1 MIEYLGKK
9 GGDIMNV
16 MNISERKFNNLER
29 FVLPN
34 GVFNSESELFY
45 IDEKNKWE
53 KRRFLLKK
61 LNNDFGIV
69 LSNKLFT
76 VNELIT
82 NKDIIGI
89 SELVIP
95 DKLVSVHGKIVGFTI
110 PLVNGNNFSEVLTN
124 DSISVSDK
132 IKYFKE
138 IGYILEN
145 MKYVRQYTLL
155 NDFYLNDIH
164 ENNFV
169 LNNDTGKINVVDMDG
184 CKINNNMTMVSLRLS
199 PFSNIYN
206 VNKYEKENSMCGGC
220 YKPSYNTEMYSYII
234 MFLRFISNY
243 RINEMDVSSYYAYM
257 EYLHK
262 LGISYELIDILAS
275 IYSEKDNVNPYLL
288 LDEFTS
294 YYDKC
299 DYKKYVLKV

>member
-1 MIEYLGKK
+1 
-9 GGDIMNV
+9 MNV

-29 FVLPN
+29 FVLPK
-34 GVFNSESELFY
+34 GVFNNESELFY

-61 LNNDFGIV
+61 LNSDFGII

-95 DKLVSVHGKIVGFTI
+95 EKLVSVHGKIVGFTI
-110 PLVNGNNFSEVLTN
+110 PLVNGNNFGEVLSN

-169 LNNDTGKINVVDMDG
+169 LNNDTGKINVVDMDS

-199 PFSNIYN
+199 PFSNIYDF
-206 VNKYEKENSMCGGC
+206 NKYEKEESMCGGC

-294 YYDKC
+294 YYEKC

>member
-1 MIEYLGKK
+1 
-9 GGDIMNV
+9 MNV

-34 GVFNSESELFY
+34 GVFNNESELFY

-61 LNNDFGIV
+61 LNNDFGII

-110 PLVNGNNFSEVLTN
+110 PLVNGNNFGEVLSN

-169 LNNDTGKINVVDMDG
+169 LNNDTGKINVVDMDS

-199 PFSNIYN
+199 PFSNIYS

-288 LDEFTS
+288 LDEFIS
-294 YYDKC
+294 YYEKC

>member
-1 MIEYLGKK
+1 
-9 GGDIMNV
+9 MNV

-34 GVFNSESELFY
+34 GVFNNESELFY

-61 LNNDFGIV
+61 LNNDFGII

-82 NKDIIGI
+82 NKDIIDI

-95 DKLVSVHGKIVGFTI
+95 EKLVSVHGKIVGFTI
-110 PLVNGNNFSEVLTN
+110 PLVNGNNFGEVLSN

-169 LNNDTGKINVVDMDG
+169 LNNDTGKINVVDMDS

-199 PFSNIYN
+199 PFSNIYDF
-206 VNKYEKENSMCGGC
+206 NKYEKEESMCGGC

-257 EYLHK
+257 EYLKK

-288 LDEFTS
+288 LDEFIS
-294 YYDKC
+294 YYEKC
-299 DYKKYVLKV
+299 NYKKYVLKV

>member
-1 MIEYLGKK
+1 
-9 GGDIMNV
+9 
-16 MNISERKFNNLER
+16 MNISEKKFNNLER
-29 FVLPN
+29 FKLPN
-34 GVFNSESELFY
+34 GVFNTESELFY
-45 IDEKNKWE
+45 IEEKNKWE
-53 KRRFLLKK
+53 RKRFLLKK
-61 LNNDFGIV
+61 LNNDFGIM

-76 VNELIT
+76 INELIT

-89 SELVIP
+89 PELIIP
-95 DKLVSVHGKIVGFTI
+95 EKLVSVHGKIVGFSM
-110 PLVNGNNFSEVLTN
+110 PLINCSNFGEVLF
-124 DSISVSDK
+124 DKSISVSDK

-145 MKYVRQYTLL
+145 MKYVRQYTAL

-164 ENNFV
+164 ENNFI
-169 LNNDTGKINVVDMDG
+169 LNNETNKINVVDMDS

-199 PFSNIYN
+199 PFSNIYG

-234 MFLRFISNY
+234 MFLRFISNF
-243 RINEMDVSSYYAYM
+243 RINQLDVSSYYIYM
-257 EYLHK
+257 DYLHK
-262 LGISYELIDILAS
+262 LGISYELIDILAN

-288 LDEFTS
+288 LDEFIS
-294 YYDKC
+294 IYEKC

>member
-1 MIEYLGKK
+1 
-9 GGDIMNV
+9 MNV

-34 GVFNSESELFY
+34 GVFNNESELFY

-61 LNNDFGIV
+61 LNNDFGII

-82 NKDIIGI
+82 NKDIIDI
-89 SELVIP
+89 PELVIP

-110 PLVNGNNFSEVLTN
+110 PLVNGNNFGEVLSD

-145 MKYVRQYTLL
+145 MKYVRQYTPL

-169 LNNDTGKINVVDMDG
+169 LNNDTGKINVVDMDS

-199 PFSNIYN
+199 PFSNIYDF
-206 VNKYEKENSMCGGC
+206 NKYEKENSMCGGC

-288 LDEFTS
+288 LDEFIS
-294 YYDKC
+294 YYEKC
-299 DYKKYVLKV
+299 NYKKYVLKV

>member
-1 MIEYLGKK
+1 
-9 GGDIMNV
+9 MNV

-34 GVFNSESELFY
+34 GVFNNESELFY

-61 LNNDFGIV
+61 LNNDFGII

-95 DKLVSVHGKIVGFTI
+95 EKLVSVHGKIVGFTI
-110 PLVNGNNFSEVLTN
+110 PLVNGNNFGEVLSN

-169 LNNDTGKINVVDMDG
+169 LNNDTGKINVVDMDS

-199 PFSNIYN
+199 PFSNIYS

-234 MFLRFISNY
+234 MLLRFISNY

-288 LDEFTS
+288 LDEFIS
-294 YYDKC
+294 YYEKC

>member
-1 MIEYLGKK
+1 
-9 GGDIMNV
+9 MNV

-34 GVFNSESELFY
+34 GVFNNESELFY

-61 LNNDFGIV
+61 LNNDFGII

-110 PLVNGNNFSEVLTN
+110 PLVNGNNFGEVLSN

-169 LNNDTGKINVVDMDG
+169 LNNDTGKINVIDMDS

-199 PFSNIYN
+199 PFSNIYDF
-206 VNKYEKENSMCGGC
+206 NKYEKEESMCGGC

-257 EYLHK
+257 EYLKK

-288 LDEFTS
+288 LDEFIS
-294 YYDKC
+294 YYEKC

>member
-1 MIEYLGKK
+1 
-9 GGDIMNV
+9 MNV

-34 GVFNSESELFY
+34 GVFNNESELFY

-61 LNNDFGIV
+61 LNNDFGII

-110 PLVNGNNFSEVLTN
+110 PLVNGNNFGEVLSN

-169 LNNDTGKINVVDMDG
+169 LNNDTGKINVVDMDS

-199 PFSNIYN
+199 PFSNIYDF
-206 VNKYEKENSMCGGC
+206 NKYEKEESMCGGC

-257 EYLHK
+257 EYLKK

-288 LDEFTS
+288 LDEFIS
-294 YYDKC
+294 YYEKC
-299 DYKKYVLKV
+299 NYKKYVLKV

>member
-1 MIEYLGKK
+1 
-9 GGDIMNV
+9 MNV
-16 MNISERKFNNLER
+16 MNISESKFNNLER
-29 FVLPN
+29 FELPD

-82 NKDIIGI
+82 NKDVIGI
-89 SELVIP
+89 PELVIP
-95 DKLVSVHGKIVGFTI
+95 DKLVSIHGKIVGFTI
-110 PLVNGNNFSEVLTN
+110 PLVNGNNFGEVLSN
-124 DSISVSDK
+124 DNISVSDK

-145 MKYVRQYTLL
+145 MKYVRQYTSL

-169 LNNDTGKINVVDMDG
+169 FNNETGKINVVDMDS
-184 CKINNNMTMVSLRLS
+184 CKINNNMTMTALRLN
-199 PFSNIYN
+199 PFCNICDF
-206 VNKYEKENSMCGGC
+206 NKYEKEESMCGGC

-243 RINEMDVSSYYAYM
+243 RINEIDVSSYYTYM

-294 YYDKC
+294 YYEKC

>member
-1 MIEYLGKK
+1 
-9 GGDIMNV
+9 MNV

-29 FVLPN
+29 FVLPD

-89 SELVIP
+89 PELVIP

-110 PLVNGNNFSEVLTN
+110 PLVNGNNFGEVLSN

-145 MKYVRQYTLL
+145 MKYVRQYTFL

-169 LNNDTGKINVVDMDG
+169 FNNETGKINVVDMDS
-184 CKINNNMTMVSLRLS
+184 CKINNNMTMTALRLN
-199 PFSNIYN
+199 PFSNIYDF
-206 VNKYEKENSMCGGC
+206 NKYEKDESMCGGC
-220 YKPSYNTEMYSYII
+220 YKSSYNTEMYSYII

-294 YYDKC
+294 YYEKC

>member
-1 MIEYLGKK
+1 
-9 GGDIMNV
+9 MNV

-34 GVFNSESELFY
+34 GVFNNESELFY

-61 LNNDFGIV
+61 LNNDFGII

-89 SELVIP
+89 SELIIP

-110 PLVNGNNFSEVLTN
+110 PLVNGNNFGEVLSN

-169 LNNDTGKINVVDMDG
+169 LNNDTGKINVVDMDS

-199 PFSNIYN
+199 PFSNIYDF
-206 VNKYEKENSMCGGC
+206 NKYEKEESMCGGC

-234 MFLRFISNY
+234 MLLRFISNY
-243 RINEMDVSSYYAYM
+243 RINEMDVSSYYAYI
-257 EYLHK
+257 EYLKK

-288 LDEFTS
+288 LDEFIS

-299 DYKKYVLKV
+299 NYKKYVLKV

>member
-1 MIEYLGKK
+1 
-9 GGDIMNV
+9 MNV

-34 GVFNSESELFY
+34 GVFNNESELFY

-61 LNNDFGIV
+61 LNNDFGII

-110 PLVNGNNFSEVLTN
+110 PLVNGNNFGEVLSN

-169 LNNDTGKINVVDMDG
+169 LNNDTGKINVVDMDS

-199 PFSNIYN
+199 PFSNIYDF
-206 VNKYEKENSMCGGC
+206 NKYEKEESMCGGC

-234 MFLRFISNY
+234 MLLRFISNY

-257 EYLHK
+257 EYLKK

-288 LDEFTS
+288 LDEFIS
-294 YYDKC
+294 YYEKC

>member
-1 MIEYLGKK
+1 
-9 GGDIMNV
+9 MNV

-34 GVFNSESELFY
+34 GVFNNESELFY

-61 LNNDFGIV
+61 LNNDFGII

-110 PLVNGNNFSEVLTN
+110 PLVNGNNFGEVLSN

-169 LNNDTGKINVVDMDG
+169 LNNDTGKINVVDMDS

-199 PFSNIYN
+199 PFSNIYDF
-206 VNKYEKENSMCGGC
+206 NKYEKEESMCGGC

-257 EYLHK
+257 EYLKK

-288 LDEFTS
+288 LDEFIS

-299 DYKKYVLKV
+299 NYKKYVLKV

>member
-1 MIEYLGKK
+1 
-9 GGDIMNV
+9 MNV

-29 FVLPN
+29 FVLPK
-34 GVFNSESELFY
+34 GVFNNESELFY

-61 LNNDFGIV
+61 LNNDFGII

-95 DKLVSVHGKIVGFTI
+95 EKLVSVHGKIVGFTI
-110 PLVNGNNFSEVLTN
+110 PLVNGNNFGEVLSN

-169 LNNDTGKINVVDMDG
+169 LNNDTGKINVVDMDS

-199 PFSNIYN
+199 PFSNIYDF
-206 VNKYEKENSMCGGC
+206 NKYEKEESMCGGC

-257 EYLHK
+257 EYLKK

-288 LDEFTS
+288 LDEFIS
-294 YYDKC
+294 YYEKC
-299 DYKKYVLKV
+299 NYKKYVLKV

>member
-1 MIEYLGKK
+1 
-9 GGDIMNV
+9 MNV

-34 GVFNSESELFY
+34 GVFNNESELFY

-61 LNNDFGIV
+61 LNNDFGII

-110 PLVNGNNFSEVLTN
+110 PLVNGNNFGEVLSN

-169 LNNDTGKINVVDMDG
+169 LNNDTGKINVVDMDS
-184 CKINNNMTMVSLRLS
+184 CKINNNMTMTALRLN
-199 PFSNIYN
+199 PFSNIYDF
-206 VNKYEKENSMCGGC
+206 NKYEKEESMCGGC

-243 RINEMDVSSYYAYM
+243 RINEIDVSSYYAYM

-262 LGISYELIDILAS
+262 LGISYELIDILAG
-275 IYSEKDNVNPYLL
+275 IYSEKDNMNPYLL

-294 YYDKC
+294 YYEKC
-299 DYKKYVLKV
+299 DYKKYILKV

>member
-1 MIEYLGKK
+1 
-9 GGDIMNV
+9 MNV

-61 LNNDFGIV
+61 LNNDFGII

-82 NKDIIGI
+82 NKDIIDI
-89 SELVIP
+89 PELVIP

-110 PLVNGNNFSEVLTN
+110 PLVNGNNFGEVLSN

-145 MKYVRQYTLL
+145 MK
-155 NDFYLNDIH
+155 
-164 ENNFV
+164 
-169 LNNDTGKINVVDMDG
+169 
-184 CKINNNMTMVSLRLS
+184 
-199 PFSNIYN
+199 
-206 VNKYEKENSMCGGC
+206 
-220 YKPSYNTEMYSYII
+220 
-234 MFLRFISNY
+234 
-243 RINEMDVSSYYAYM
+243 
-257 EYLHK
+257 
-262 LGISYELIDILAS
+262 
-275 IYSEKDNVNPYLL
+275 
-288 LDEFTS
+288 
-294 YYDKC
+294 
-299 DYKKYVLKV
+299 

>member
-1 MIEYLGKK
+1 
-9 GGDIMNV
+9 MNV

-34 GVFNSESELFY
+34 GVFNNESELFY

-61 LNNDFGIV
+61 LNNDFGII

-110 PLVNGNNFSEVLTN
+110 PLVNGNNFGEVLSD

-145 MKYVRQYTLL
+145 MKYVRQYTSL

-169 LNNDTGKINVVDMDG
+169 FNNETGKINVVDMDS

-199 PFSNIYN
+199 PFSNIYDF
-206 VNKYEKENSMCGGC
+206 NKYEKEESMCGGC

-243 RINEMDVSSYYAYM
+243 RINEIDVSSYYTYM

-294 YYDKC
+294 YYEKC

>member
-1 MIEYLGKK
+1 
-9 GGDIMNV
+9 MNV

-34 GVFNSESELFY
+34 GVFNNESELFY

-53 KRRFLLKK
+53 KKRFLLKK
-61 LNNDFGIV
+61 LNNDFGII

-110 PLVNGNNFSEVLTN
+110 PLVNGNNFGEVLSN

-169 LNNDTGKINVVDMDG
+169 LNNDTGKINVVDMDS

-199 PFSNIYN
+199 PFSNIYDF
-206 VNKYEKENSMCGGC
+206 NKYEKEESMCGGC

-234 MFLRFISNY
+234 MLLRFISNY

-257 EYLHK
+257 EYLKK

-288 LDEFTS
+288 LDEFIS
-294 YYDKC
+294 YYEKC

>member
-1 MIEYLGKK
+1 
-9 GGDIMNV
+9 MNV

>member
-1 MIEYLGKK
+1 
-9 GGDIMNV
+9 MNV

-61 LNNDFGIV
+61 LNNDFGII

-110 PLVNGNNFSEVLTN
+110 PLVNGNNFGEVLSD
-124 DSISVSDK
+124 DSISASDK

-169 LNNDTGKINVVDMDG
+169 LNNDTGKINVVDMDS

-199 PFSNIYN
+199 PFSNIYS

-288 LDEFTS
+288 LDEFIS
-294 YYDKC
+294 YYEKC

>member
-1 MIEYLGKK
+1 
-9 GGDIMNV
+9 MNV

-34 GVFNSESELFY
+34 GVFNNESELFY

-61 LNNDFGIV
+61 LNNDFGII

-110 PLVNGNNFSEVLTN
+110 PLVNGNNFGEVLSN

-169 LNNDTGKINVVDMDG
+169 LNNDTGKINVVDMDS

-199 PFSNIYN
+199 PFSNIYS

-257 EYLHK
+257 EYLKK

-288 LDEFTS
+288 LDEFIS
-294 YYDKC
+294 YYEKC
-299 DYKKYVLKV
+299 NYKKYVLKV

>member
-1 MIEYLGKK
+1 
-9 GGDIMNV
+9 MNV

-34 GVFNSESELFY
+34 GVFNNESELFY

-61 LNNDFGIV
+61 LNNDFGII

-95 DKLVSVHGKIVGFTI
+95 EKLVSVHGKIVGFTI
-110 PLVNGNNFSEVLTN
+110 PLVNGNNFGEVLSN

-169 LNNDTGKINVVDMDG
+169 LNNDTGKINVVDMDS

-199 PFSNIYN
+199 PFSNIYDF
-206 VNKYEKENSMCGGC
+206 NKYEKEESMCGGC

-257 EYLHK
+257 EYLKK

-288 LDEFTS
+288 LDEFIS
-294 YYDKC
+294 YYEKC
-299 DYKKYVLKV
+299 NYKKYVLKV

>member
-1 MIEYLGKK
+1 
-9 GGDIMNV
+9 MNV

-34 GVFNSESELFY
+34 GVFNNESELFY

-61 LNNDFGIV
+61 LNNDFGII

-110 PLVNGNNFSEVLTN
+110 PLVNGNNFGEVLSN

-169 LNNDTGKINVVDMDG
+169 LNNDTGKINVVDMDS

-199 PFSNIYN
+199 SFSNIFS

-262 LGISYELIDILAS
+262 LGISYELIDILTS

-288 LDEFTS
+288 LDEFIS
-294 YYDKC
+294 YYEKC

>member
-1 MIEYLGKK
+1 
-9 GGDIMNV
+9 MNV

-34 GVFNSESELFY
+34 GVFNNESELFY

-61 LNNDFGIV
+61 LNNDFGII

-110 PLVNGNNFSEVLTN
+110 PLVNGNNFGEVLSN

-169 LNNDTGKINVVDMDG
+169 LNNDTGKINVVDMDS

-199 PFSNIYN
+199 PFSNIYDF
-206 VNKYEKENSMCGGC
+206 NKYEKEESMCGGC

-257 EYLHK
+257 EYLKK

-288 LDEFTS
+288 LDEFIS
-294 YYDKC
+294 YYEKC

>member
-1 MIEYLGKK
+1 
-9 GGDIMNV
+9 MNV

-34 GVFNSESELFY
+34 GVFNNESELFY

-61 LNNDFGIV
+61 LNNDFGII

-110 PLVNGNNFSEVLTN
+110 PLVNGNNFGEVLSN

-169 LNNDTGKINVVDMDG
+169 LNNDTGKINVVDMDS

-199 PFSNIYN
+199 PFSNIYDF
-206 VNKYEKENSMCGGC
+206 NKYEKEESMCGGC

-288 LDEFTS
+288 LDEFTP
-294 YYDKC
+294 YYEKC
-299 DYKKYVLKV
+299 NYKKYVLKV

>member
-1 MIEYLGKK
+1 
-9 GGDIMNV
+9 MNV

-61 LNNDFGIV
+61 LNNDFGII

-82 NKDIIGI
+82 NKDIIDI
-89 SELVIP
+89 PELVIP

-110 PLVNGNNFSEVLTN
+110 PLVNGNNFGEVLSN

-169 LNNDTGKINVVDMDG
+169 LNNDTGKINVVDMDS

-199 PFSNIYN
+199 PFSNIYDF
-206 VNKYEKENSMCGGC
+206 NKYEKENSMCGGC

-288 LDEFTS
+288 LDEFIS
-294 YYDKC
+294 YYEKC

>member
-1 MIEYLGKK
+1 
-9 GGDIMNV
+9 MNV

-34 GVFNSESELFY
+34 GVFNNESELFY

-61 LNNDFGIV
+61 LNNDFGII

-89 SELVIP
+89 SELIIP
-95 DKLVSVHGKIVGFTI
+95 EKLVSVHGKIVGFTI
-110 PLVNGNNFSEVLTN
+110 PLVNGNNFSEVLSN

-169 LNNDTGKINVVDMDG
+169 LNNDTGKINVVDMDS

-199 PFSNIYN
+199 PFSNIYDF
-206 VNKYEKENSMCGGC
+206 NKYEKEESMCGGC

-257 EYLHK
+257 EYLK
-262 LGISYELIDILAS
+262 SLGISYELIDILAS

-288 LDEFTS
+288 LDEFIS
-294 YYDKC
+294 YYEKC
-299 DYKKYVLKV
+299 NYKKYVLKV

>member
-1 MIEYLGKK
+1 
-9 GGDIMNV
+9 MNV

-34 GVFNSESELFY
+34 GVFNNESELFY

-61 LNNDFGIV
+61 LNNDFGII

-110 PLVNGNNFSEVLTN
+110 PLVNGNNFSEVLSN

-169 LNNDTGKINVVDMDG
+169 LNNDTGKINVVDMDS

-199 PFSNIYN
+199 PFSNIYDF
-206 VNKYEKENSMCGGC
+206 NKYEKEESMCGGC

-288 LDEFTS
+288 LDEFTP
-294 YYDKC
+294 YYEKC
-299 DYKKYVLKV
+299 NYKKYVLKV

>member
-1 MIEYLGKK
+1 
-9 GGDIMNV
+9 MNV

-29 FVLPN
+29 FVLPK
-34 GVFNSESELFY
+34 GVFNNESELFY

-61 LNNDFGIV
+61 LNNDFGII

-95 DKLVSVHGKIVGFTI
+95 EKLVSVHGKIVGFTI
-110 PLVNGNNFSEVLTN
+110 PLVNGNNFGEVLSN

-169 LNNDTGKINVVDMDG
+169 LNNDTGKINVVDMDS

-199 PFSNIYN
+199 PFSNIYS

-288 LDEFTS
+288 LDEFIS
-294 YYDKC
+294 YYEKC

>member
-1 MIEYLGKK
+1 
-9 GGDIMNV
+9 MNV

-29 FVLPN
+29 FVLPI
-34 GVFNSESELFY
+34 GVFNNESELFY

-61 LNNDFGIV
+61 LNNDFGII

-82 NKDIIGI
+82 NKDIIDI
-89 SELVIP
+89 PELVIP

-110 PLVNGNNFSEVLTN
+110 PLVNGNNFGEVLSD

-145 MKYVRQYTLL
+145 MKYYTPL

-169 LNNDTGKINVVDMDG
+169 LNNDTGKINVVDMDS

-199 PFSNIYN
+199 PFSNIYDF
-206 VNKYEKENSMCGGC
+206 NKYEKEESMCGGC

-234 MFLRFISNY
+234 MLLRFISNY

-288 LDEFTS
+288 LDEFIS
-294 YYDKC
+294 YYEKC
-299 DYKKYVLKV
+299 NYKKYVLKV

>member
-1 MIEYLGKK
+1 
-9 GGDIMNV
+9 MNV

-34 GVFNSESELFY
+34 GVFNNESELFY

-61 LNNDFGIV
+61 LNNDFGII

-110 PLVNGNNFSEVLTN
+110 PLVNGNNFGEVLSD
-124 DSISVSDK
+124 DSISISDK

-169 LNNDTGKINVVDMDG
+169 LNNDTGKINVVDMDS

-199 PFSNIYN
+199 PFSNIYS
-206 VNKYEKENSMCGGC
+206 VNKYEKEESMCGGC

-288 LDEFTS
+288 LDEFTP
-294 YYDKC
+294 YYEKC
-299 DYKKYVLKV
+299 NYKKYVLKV

>member
-1 MIEYLGKK
+1 
-9 GGDIMNV
+9 MNV

-29 FVLPN
+29 FVLPK
-34 GVFNSESELFY
+34 GVFNNESELFY

-61 LNNDFGIV
+61 LNNDFGII

-110 PLVNGNNFSEVLTN
+110 PLVNGNNFGEVLSD
-124 DSISVSDK
+124 DSISASDK

-169 LNNDTGKINVVDMDG
+169 LNNDTGKINVVDMDS

-199 PFSNIYN
+199 PFSNIYDF
-206 VNKYEKENSMCGGC
+206 NKYEKEESMCGGC

-257 EYLHK
+257 EYLK
-262 LGISYELIDILAS
+262 SLGISYELIDILAS

-288 LDEFTS
+288 LDEFIS
-294 YYDKC
+294 YYEKC
-299 DYKKYVLKV
+299 NYKKYVLKV

>member
-1 MIEYLGKK
+1 
-9 GGDIMNV
+9 MNV

-34 GVFNSESELFY
+34 GVFNNESELFY

-61 LNNDFGIV
+61 LNNDFGII

-95 DKLVSVHGKIVGFTI
+95 EKLVSVHGKIVGFTI
-110 PLVNGNNFSEVLTN
+110 PLVNGNNFGEVLSD

-169 LNNDTGKINVVDMDG
+169 LNNDTGKINVVDMDS

-199 PFSNIYN
+199 PFSNIYDF
-206 VNKYEKENSMCGGC
+206 NKYEKEESMCGGC

-288 LDEFTS
+288 LDEFIS
-294 YYDKC
+294 YYEKC
-299 DYKKYVLKV
+299 NYKKYVLKV

>member
-1 MIEYLGKK
+1 
-9 GGDIMNV
+9 MNV

-34 GVFNSESELFY
+34 GVFNNESELFY

-61 LNNDFGIV
+61 LNNDFGII

-110 PLVNGNNFSEVLTN
+110 PLVNGNNFGEVLSN

-169 LNNDTGKINVVDMDG
+169 LNNDTGKINVVDMDS

-199 PFSNIYN
+199 SFSNIFS

-234 MFLRFISNY
+234 MLLRFISNY

-288 LDEFTS
+288 LDEFIS
-294 YYDKC
+294 YYEKC

>member
-1 MIEYLGKK
+1 
-9 GGDIMNV
+9 MNV

-34 GVFNSESELFY
+34 GVFNNESELFY

-61 LNNDFGIV
+61 LNNDFGII

-110 PLVNGNNFSEVLTN
+110 PLVNGNNFGEVLSN

-169 LNNDTGKINVVDMDG
+169 LNNDTGKINVVDMDS

-199 PFSNIYN
+199 PFSNIYDF
-206 VNKYEKENSMCGGC
+206 NKYEKEESMCGGC

-234 MFLRFISNY
+234 MLLRFISNY

-288 LDEFTS
+288 LDEFIS
-294 YYDKC
+294 YYEKC

>member
-1 MIEYLGKK
+1 
-9 GGDIMNV
+9 MNI

-29 FVLPN
+29 FVLPD

-89 SELVIP
+89 PELVIP

-110 PLVNGNNFSEVLTN
+110 PLVNGNNFGEVLSN

-145 MKYVRQYTLL
+145 MKYVRQYTFL

-169 LNNDTGKINVVDMDG
+169 FNNETGKINVVDMDS

-199 PFSNIYN
+199 PFCNIYYF
-206 VNKYEKENSMCGGC
+206 NKYEKDNSMCGGC

-294 YYDKC
+294 YYEKC

>member
-1 MIEYLGKK
+1 
-9 GGDIMNV
+9 MNV

-34 GVFNSESELFY
+34 GVFNNESELFY
-45 IDEKNKWE
+45 IDEKNKGE

-61 LNNDFGIV
+61 LNNDFGII

-82 NKDIIGI
+82 NKDIIDI
-89 SELVIP
+89 PELVIP

-110 PLVNGNNFSEVLTN
+110 PLVNGNNFGEVLSN

-169 LNNDTGKINVVDMDG
+169 LNNDTGKINVVDMDS

-199 PFSNIYN
+199 PFSNIYDF
-206 VNKYEKENSMCGGC
+206 NKYEKEESMCGGC

-257 EYLHK
+257 EYLKK

-288 LDEFTS
+288 LDEFIS
-294 YYDKC
+294 YYEKC

>member
-1 MIEYLGKK
+1 
-9 GGDIMNV
+9 MNV

-34 GVFNSESELFY
+34 GVFNNESELFY

-61 LNNDFGIV
+61 LNNDFGII

-110 PLVNGNNFSEVLTN
+110 PLVNGNNFGEVLSN

-169 LNNDTGKINVVDMDG
+169 LNNDTGKINVVDMDS

-199 PFSNIYN
+199 PFSNIYDF
-206 VNKYEKENSMCGGC
+206 NKYEKEESMCGGC

-288 LDEFTS
+288 LDEFIS
-294 YYDKC
+294 YYEKC
-299 DYKKYVLKV
+299 NYKKYVLKV